1 MRIGAPTSIRT
12 WRSRLGVALAFA
24 AAVGIGILMAV
35 LVGSLAVTPFG

>member
-1 MRIGAPTSIRT
+1 MRIGAHTFTGT

-35 LVGSLAVTPFG
+35 IVGSLAVTPFG